1 MKNWLY
7 QVFIHRITNEC
18 YQSTLD
24 YVPSGSRLL
33 DVGIG
38 NGIMLETFHPLI
50 RGKRLQITG
59 IDIDAGYLKHCKEL
73 IQKYQLED
81 CLDVCQEAAESYS
94 PAQEAGFD
102 FILFGMS
109 FMVLRDPRAVLTR
122 ARDWL
127 KPGGQILF
135 VQALFRRRSRLV
147 DLVKPK
153 LKYLTTVD
161 FGRAMYERDF
171 FALLRESGL
180 AVQEDRVLKGE
191 WLNSQSRMIIASF
204 QEARGTAG
212 LGGGRSQPGA
222 AGPQVSGR
230 IVEKAGAAGKER
242 HPVNAKSASL

>member
-7 QVFIHRITNEC
+7 QVFIHRITNQC

-24 YVPSGSRLL
+24 YVPNGSRLL

-38 NGIMLETFHPLI
+38 NGIMIETFHPLI
-50 RGKRLQITG
+50 RGKRLRITG

-94 PAQEAGFD
+94 PARDGVFD

-109 FMVLRDPRAVLTR
+109 FMVLRDPRAVLRR

-127 KPGGQILF
+127 KPGGRILF
-135 VQALFRRRSRLV
+135 IQALFRRRSRLV

-161 FGRAMYERDF
+161 FGRAIYERDF
-171 FALLRESGL
+171 FALLQENGL
-180 AVQEDRVLKGE
+180 TVQEDRVLKGE
-191 WLNSQSRMIIASF
+191 WLNSQSRMIVASF
-204 QEARGTAG
+204 GVPKAED
-212 LGGGRSQPGA
+212 
-222 AGPQVSGR
+222 SGR
-230 IVEKAGAAGKER
+230 APEDNAAIRPPTRILGTWSPGKDR
-242 HPVNAKSASL
+242 HPANAKSASL